1 MNETVNPAWVKAGYH
16 WERAAMLEAAEL
28 FDHVGWK
35 WWKKQEI
42 DREQCLL
49 ELVDIFHF
57 VISQDIIEGAADAVA
72 YTNHYNMANK
82 RTKRGQNNEYIFE
95 RITKFM
101 EICATYGDTDVTVF
115 FEIVCALDFSLEDIV
130 KWYIGKNVLNQF
142 RQANG
147 YKQGTY
153 IKNWATA
160 DERAQGTEYEDNFVL
175 AQMLNKNPHI
185 TADELQSQLEAH
197 YALVK

>member
-1 MNETVNPAWVKAGYH
+1 MNETVNPAWVKAGYR

-28 FDHVGWK
+28 FDHIGWK

-57 VISQDIIEGAADAVA
+57 TISLDIIEETADAPHYANLYRAAD
-72 YTNHYNMANK
+72 K
-82 RTKRGQNNEYIFE
+82 RVKRGQDKEYIFE
-95 RITKFM
+95 RVTKFV
-101 EICATYGDTDVTVF
+101 EVCATYGDIDAGIF
-115 FEIVCALDFSLEDIV
+115 FEMVVALDYTLEDIV

-142 RQANG
+142 RQKHG

-153 IKNWATA
+153 AKNWATP

-175 AQMLNKNPHI
+175 AQILNKNPLI
-185 TADELQSQLEAH
+185 TASELDTQLEAH

>member
-1 MNETVNPAWVKAGYH
+1 MNETVNPAWVKAGYR

-28 FDHVGWK
+28 FDHIGWK

-57 VISQDIIEGAADAVA
+57 AISLDIIEGAADAVA
-72 YTNHYNMANK
+72 YSNMYTHANK
-82 RTKRGQNNEYIFE
+82 KTKRDQDKEYIFE
-95 RITKFM
+95 RVTKFI
-101 EICATYGDTDVTVF
+101 EICSTYGDIDTAVF
-115 FEIVCALDFSLEDIV
+115 FQMVVALDFTLEDIV

-142 RQANG
+142 RQAHG

-153 IKNWATA
+153 VKNWATA
-160 DERAQGTEYEDNFVL
+160 DEKAQGTEYEDNFVL
-175 AQMLNKNPHI
+175 AQILNANPTI
-185 TADELQSQLEAH
+185 TAQELETKLEAH
-197 YALVK
+197 YALIK